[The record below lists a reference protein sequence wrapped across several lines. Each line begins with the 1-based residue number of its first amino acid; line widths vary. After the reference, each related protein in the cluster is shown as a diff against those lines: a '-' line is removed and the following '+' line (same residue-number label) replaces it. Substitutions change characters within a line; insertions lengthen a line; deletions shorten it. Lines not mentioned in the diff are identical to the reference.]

1 MAWHIDEIAGE
12 FCVVDDITTELVDDG
27 NHGTD
32 AAGAVAHLRALYSAG
47 PAVVTAAAVGG
58 AVAPLAPPADWFD
71 VEEPDGP
78 EPLTIEADGRVHGHL
93 ALWDACHVGFM
104 QGALA
109 ECVKPPGSPSG
120 YESFHL
126 GQMIAEDGSKIA
138 VGKVVY
144 GGPHASLTAG
154 LVQARQH
161 YDRTSSVG
169 AFVRARDGRHGI
181 YLTGAA
187 RSDISPEGLRDMR
200 ANPPSGDWRRLNG
213 ALELVAALAVG
224 IPGYQTP
231 QIALTAA
238 GGDVEALILPG
249 YDDVIEDDLVVV
261 ADRGSSFIRQK
272 RAIQDSLVAA
282 AMTSKA
288 REALPARDFAIP
300 EDRAYPIH
308 DQAHARNALA
318 RSSGKPE
325 AARVKRA
332 VCRRYPTMGECG
344 N

>member
-1 MAWHIDEIAGE
+1 MPWHIEDREGSY
-12 FCVVDDITTELVDDG
+12 CVVDDMTAEVIPDG
-27 NHGTD
+27 EHGQD
-32 AAGAVAHLRALYSAG
+32 AGAAVAHLKALYAAG
-47 PAVVTAAAVGG
+47 PAIVEAALAASAAA
-58 AVAPLAPPADWFD
+58 PIAPPLDWFD
-71 VEEPDGP
+71 AAEDGP

-104 QGALA
+104 QGSLA

-126 GQMIAEDGSKIA
+126 GQMILADGSKTA

-154 LVQARQH
+154 LVQARAH

-169 AFVRARDGRHGI
+169 AFVRARDGQHGI

-231 QIALTAA
+231 QVALTAS

-249 YDDVIEDDLVVV
+249 Y
-261 ADRGSSFIRQK
+261 ADELEEAEPVERGPDFVLQK
-272 RAIQDSLVAA
+272 RAIQASL
-282 AMTSKA
+282 
-288 REALPARDFAIP
+288 
-300 EDRAYPIH
+300 
-308 DQAHARNALA
+308 
-318 RSSGKPE
+318 SGD
-325 AARVKRA
+325 
-332 VCRRYPTMGECG
+332 
-344 N
+344 

>member
-1 MAWHIDEIAGE
+1 MSPWHIEDRDGSY
-12 FCVVDDITTELVDDG
+12 CVVDDMTAEIIPDG
-27 NHGTD
+27 EHGQD
-32 AAGAVAHLRALYSAG
+32 AGAAVAHLKALYAAG
-47 PAVVTAAAVGG
+47 PAIVEAALAASAAA
-58 AVAPLAPPADWFD
+58 PIAPPLDWFD
-71 VEEPDGP
+71 AAEADGP

-104 QGALA
+104 QGPLA

-126 GQMIAEDGSKIA
+126 GQMIAAGGEKVT

-154 LVQARQH
+154 LVHARQH

-181 YLTGAA
+181 YLTGAV

-231 QIALTAA
+231 QVALTAS

-249 YDDVIEDDLVVV
+249 FHDEVEEAVAEVTEDRSPDFV
-261 ADRGSSFIRQK
+261 RQK
-272 RAIQDSLVAA
+272 RAIQASL
-282 AMTSKA
+282 
-288 REALPARDFAIP
+288 
-300 EDRAYPIH
+300 
-308 DQAHARNALA
+308 
-318 RSSGKPE
+318 SGE
-325 AARVKRA
+325 
-332 VCRRYPTMGECG
+332 
-344 N
+344 

>member
-1 MAWHIDEIAGE
+1 MSNWHIDERDGV
-12 FCVVDDITTELVDDG
+12 FCVVEDTTAEMVDDG
-27 NHGTD
+27 DHGAD
-32 AAGAVAHLRALYSAG
+32 AAGALAHLRALYAAG
-47 PAVVTAAAVGG
+47 PAVAAASLTAAA
-58 AVAPLAPPADWFD
+58 APLAPPADWFD

-109 ECVKPPGSPSG
+109 ECVKPPSSPSS
-120 YESFHL
+120 YEPFHL
-126 GQMIAEDGSKIA
+126 GQLIADGGEKIA

-169 AFVRARDGRHGI
+169 AFVRARDGQHGI

-213 ALELVAALAVG
+213 KLELVAALAVG
-224 IPGYQTP
+224 IPGFQTP
-231 QIALTAA
+231 QVALTAS

-249 YDDVIEDDLVVV
+249 YADESGEEVETDDFGPGFVRE
-261 ADRGSSFIRQK
+261 K
-272 RAIQDSLVAA
+272 RRIQEALTAA
-282 AMTSKA
+282 ALTTKR
-288 REALPARDFAIP
+288 REGLSARDFAIP
-300 EDRAYPIH
+300 ESRSYPIH
-308 DQAHARNALA
+308 DEAHARNALA

-325 AARVKRA
+325 AARVRRA
-332 VCRRYPTMGECG
+332 VCRRYPNMGECAS
-344 N
+344 

>member
-1 MAWHIDEIAGE
+1 MPWHIEERDGA
-12 FCVVDDITTELVDDG
+12 FCVVDDVTTEVLEE
-27 NHGTD
+27 HGKD
-32 AAGAVAHLRALYSAG
+32 AASAMAHLRALYASG
-47 PAVVTAAAVGG
+47 TAVVAAAV
-58 AVAPLAPPADWFD
+58 AANAAAPIAPPAEWFFA
-71 VEEPDGP
+71 EEDGP

-104 QGALA
+104 QGSLA
-109 ECVKPPGSPSG
+109 ECVKPPPSPSDYG
-120 YESFHL
+120 SFHL
-126 GQMIAEDGSKIA
+126 GQMIADGGEKIA

-169 AFVRARDGRHGI
+169 AFVRAVNGKHGI
-181 YLTGAA
+181 FLSGAA

-231 QIALTAA
+231 QVALTAS

-249 YDDVIEDDLVVV
+249 FADELVEDEPVVD
-261 ADRGSSFIRQK
+261 DRGAAFIRK
-272 RAIQDSLVAA
+272 MRMI
-282 AMTSKA
+282 
-288 REALPARDFAIP
+288 EAGITAGASPKID
-300 EDRAYPIH
+300 E
-308 DQAHARNALA
+308 
-318 RSSGKPE
+318 
-325 AARVKRA
+325 
-332 VCRRYPTMGECG
+332 
-344 N
+344 

>member
-1 MAWHIDEIAGE
+1 MPWHIEE
-12 FCVVDDITTELVDDG
+12 RNESYCVVDDVTTEVVQDG
-27 NHGTD
+27 EHGAD
-32 AAGAVAHLRALYSAG
+32 AAAAVAHLRALYSAG
-47 PAVVTAAAVGG
+47 PAIVAAAT
-58 AVAPLAPPADWFD
+58 APSASAPIAPPAEWFD

-104 QGALA
+104 QGSLS
-109 ECVKPPGSPSG
+109 ECVKPPASPSA

-126 GQMIAEDGSKIA
+126 GQMIADGGEKIA

-154 LVQARQH
+154 LQRAREH

-181 YLTGAA
+181 FLAGAA

-231 QIALTAA
+231 QVALTAS

-249 YDDVIEDDLVVV
+249 FTDVIEDHEV
-261 ADRGSSFIRQK
+261 
-272 RAIQDSLVAA
+272 
-282 AMTSKA
+282 
-288 REALPARDFAIP
+288 EARDS
-300 EDRAYPIH
+300 AYILRKRLI
-308 DQAHARNALA
+308 QKSLA
-318 RSSGKPE
+318 E
-325 AARVKRA
+325 
-332 VCRRYPTMGECG
+332 
-344 N
+344 

>member
-1 MAWHIDEIAGE
+1 MSWHVEERESGY
-12 FCVVDDITTELVDDG
+12 CVVDDITTEIVLDG
-27 NHGTD
+27 EHGGD

-47 PAVVTAAAVGG
+47 PAIVADALSASAAAPV
-58 AVAPLAPPADWFD
+58 APPAEWFD

-104 QGALA
+104 QGALS
-109 ECVKPPGSPSG
+109 ECVKPPSSPGG
-120 YESFHL
+120 YEAFHL
-126 GQMIAEDGSKIA
+126 GQMVAAGGEKIA

-154 LVQARQH
+154 LVRAREH

-231 QIALTAA
+231 QVALTAA

-249 YDDVIEDDLVVV
+249 FNELTFDEEIEAEDDE
-261 ADRGSSFIRQK
+261 RGPAYIRRK
-272 RAIQDSLVAA
+272 RMIQQRL
-282 AMTSKA
+282 
-288 REALPARDFAIP
+288 
-300 EDRAYPIH
+300 
-308 DQAHARNALA
+308 
-318 RSSGKPE
+318 SG
-325 AARVKRA
+325 
-332 VCRRYPTMGECG
+332 
-344 N
+344 